1 MHSTAQQKPKKS
13 GGSKADF
20 SIKKIFPWFILFFV
34 GASLITTVCGLLP
47 ENSVTLFYSSQ
58 FVPFAKWLA
67 KFFIAMAMGAIGLN
81 TNIVKLI
88 RNGGKPILLGCAV
101 GYPSPPFRSAY
112 KALQGFSQAI
122 SDNIKAGA
130 DYYNTHP
137 LPILSAQT

>member
-1 MHSTAQQKPKKS
+1 MLALYRTAKAKKS
-13 GGSKADF
+13 GGSKTDF

-88 RNGGKPILLGCAV
+88 RNGGKPILLGLCCWVSITAV
-101 GYPSPPFRSAY
+101 SLGVQSVTGLFTSN
-112 KALQGFSQAI
+112 L
-122 SDNIKAGA
+122 
-130 DYYNTHP
+130 
-137 LPILSAQT
+137 